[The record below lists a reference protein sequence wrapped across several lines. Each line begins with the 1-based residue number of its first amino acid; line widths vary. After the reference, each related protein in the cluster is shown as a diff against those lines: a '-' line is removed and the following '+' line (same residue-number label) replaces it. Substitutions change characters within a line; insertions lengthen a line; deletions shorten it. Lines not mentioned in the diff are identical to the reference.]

1 MSEHARAV
9 SEYRQIR
16 LTLTQERSGL
26 VTWRLHGKHYQDDW
40 DERALLLHGQ
50 MVHHE
55 EIESTEDAISLLL
68 GVLQSSLLP

>member
-1 MSEHARAV
+1 MAEHARAV

-40 DERALLLHGQ
+40 DDHSLLLHGEI
-50 MVHHE
+50 VHHE
-55 EIESTEDAISLLL
+55 EIESTEDAISLCL
-68 GVLQSSLLP
+68 GVLQSALLP